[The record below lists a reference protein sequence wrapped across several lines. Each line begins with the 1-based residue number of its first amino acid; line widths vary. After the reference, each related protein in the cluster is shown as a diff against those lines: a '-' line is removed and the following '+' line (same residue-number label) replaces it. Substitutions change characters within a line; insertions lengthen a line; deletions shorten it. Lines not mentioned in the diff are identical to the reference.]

1 MFLSQVGIVNNNEDG
16 NSYQK
21 KLRPG
26 QTLVSK
32 EGVLWKW
39 DGLHIKD
46 GKETIT
52 YKRIISTTKLIK
64 LEKEH
69 KKEDIKATKL
79 KNIKGKIDIKYQ
91 NIKKEIDN
99 IEKKISSSE
108 SFLASNN
115 QNLVEIGERFLIN
128 KSKELDLEEIIREKE
143 YLQEKTS
150 ETVNIKNEIKLIE
163 DFITRESG
171 NIVNIRKNS
180 LTKIKKT
187 GCLKIIMKTLEYS
200 LKLIKSKEML
210 SLFKK
215 KKL

>member
-1 MFLSQVGIVNNNEDG
+1 MF
-16 NSYQK
+16 
-21 KLRPG
+21 R
-26 QTLVSK
+26 K

-64 LEKEH
+64 LEKEY

-79 KNIKGKIDIKYQ
+79 KNIKSKIDIKYQ

-115 QNLVEIGERFLIN
+115 QNLVEIERDFLIN
-128 KSKELDLEEIIREKE
+128 KSKKELDLEEIIREKE

-163 DFITRESG
+163 DFITREME
-171 NIVNIRKNS
+171 
-180 LTKIKKT
+180 T
-187 GCLKIIMKTLEYS
+187 
-200 LKLIKSKEML
+200 
-210 SLFKK
+210 
-215 KKL
+215 